1 VAGTVCTITKDGIT
15 TSCKSGD
22 IGCTCQITQ
31 GATCIINTNGVETR
45 CTQSTPLA
53 NGVSVCSCLNPGCV
67 YAKSTP
73 CGPTTGC
80 FLSTDSLTSNNG
92 WDYNNY
98 LSFSSQLCTISITS
112 IKDANS
118 GNSVKN
124 NRLLNSGVV
133 SLNIEYTLT
142 ATSPT
147 VFSTLSAQCSDPKFG
162 TSFLTALKQR
172 SNQIFSSVS
181 QVTSC
186 NQPSNWMSNNQGLQA
201 GDIAGLIAGIVI
213 FLCLCS
219 TGLYV
224 YFHPE
229 GSDKFNET
237 FNIKA
242 SPRSASF
249 DDAAYADP
257 SFEEVHRGAS
267 PAQVAERRAAEAA
280 ARTATLRL
288 QVEAADAE
296 AAALAEQA
304 ERIKAA
310 EAAAAEAAAVS
321 PARSVSPGGGPG
333 ADAPAVL
340 RALPPSVFRMLR
352 KKGAVSGSGQVLT
365 AVKLTEQE
373 EDTIGTELLMQL
385 AEAGIVSQ

>member
-1 VAGTVCTITKDGIT
+1 
-15 TSCKSGD
+15 
-22 IGCTCQITQ
+22 
-31 GATCIINTNGVETR
+31 
-45 CTQSTPLA
+45 
-53 NGVSVCSCLNPGCV
+53 
-67 YAKSTP
+67 
-73 CGPTTGC
+73 
-80 FLSTDSLTSNNG
+80 
-92 WDYNNY
+92 
-98 LSFSSQLCTISITS
+98 
-112 IKDANS
+112 
-118 GNSVKN
+118 VKN
-124 NRLLNSGVV
+124 NRLLEGATQVTSPGSV

-142 ATSPT
+142 ATSST
-147 VFSTLSAQCSDPKFG
+147 VFATLSAQCSDPKFG
-162 TSFLTALKQR
+162 NSFLTALKQK
-172 SNQIFSSVS
+172 STNFFSSVT

-186 NQPSNWMSNNQGLQA
+186 NLPSNWMGNQGWQA
-201 GDIAGLIAGIVI
+201 GDIAGLIAGIII

-237 FNIKA
+237 FNIRP

-310 EAAAAEAAAVS
+310 EAAAVS

-373 EDTIGTELLMQL
+373 EDTVGTELLMQL